1 MDALGDIGSVPPQ
14 QIWDGIAGR
23 AVHGERLTLGLIAL
37 APAAVLP
44 EHRHE
49 NEQLGMVLKGSITFT
64 IGTERQTLGPGGIW
78 RIPSNTAH
86 EAVIGPEGAVVID
99 VFSPARE
106 DWKVLPEAE
115 SPPPTWPS
123 A

>member
-1 MDALGDIGSVPPQ
+1 VDALGDIGSVPPQ

-23 AVHGERLTLGLIAL
+23 AVHGERLTLGLIEL
-37 APAAVLP
+37 EPDAVLP

-64 IGTERQTLGPGGIW
+64 IGTERQTLGPGGTW
-78 RIPSNTAH
+78 RIPSNVPH
-86 EAVIGPEGAVVID
+86 EATIGPEGAVVID

-106 DWKVLPEAE
+106 DWKVLPESE
-115 SPPPTWPS
+115 SRPPIWPS
-123 A
+123 

>member
-1 MDALGDIGSVPPQ
+1 MASVPPQ

-23 AVHGERLTLGLIAL
+23 VVHGERLTLGLIEL
-37 APAAVLP
+37 EPDAVLP

-49 NEQLGMVLKGSITFT
+49 SEQVGMVISGSITFS
-64 IGTERQTLGPGGIW
+64 IGTERQTLGPGGTW
-78 RIPSNTAH
+78 RIPSNVSH

-99 VFSPARE
+99 VFSPVRE
-106 DWKVLPEAE
+106 DWKVLPEAD
-115 SPPPTWPS
+115 SRPPTWPS

>member
-1 MDALGDIGSVPPQ
+1 VDALGDIGSVPPQ

-23 AVHGERLTLGLIAL
+23 AVHGERLTLGLIEL
-37 APAAVLP
+37 EPEAVLP
-44 EHRHE
+44 EHRHG

-64 IGTERQTLGPGGIW
+64 IGTERQTLGPGGTW
-78 RIPSNTAH
+78 RIPSNVPH

-106 DWKVLPEAE
+106 DWKVLPKAE
-115 SPPPTWPS
+115 SGPPRWP
-123 A
+123 

>member
-1 MDALGDIGSVPPQ
+1 VDVLGDIESVPPQ

-23 AVHGERLTLGLIAL
+23 AVHGERLTLGLIEL
-37 APAAVLP
+37 EPEAVLP

-64 IGTERQTLGPGGIW
+64 IGTERRTLGPGGTW
-78 RIPSNTAH
+78 RIPSNTPH

-106 DWKVLPEAE
+106 DWKVLPKAE
-115 SPPPTWPS
+115 WGPPRWP
-123 A
+123 